1 MAVQPKKRLVLKFL
15 SQNVFLSLR
24 EFTNFANSENF
35 DGNSALPKFTQSF
48 VTAKNNQELSAIS
61 TDLQSESS
69 ILLQLGI
76 ENIAIN
82 GNLSPSLSQVQLAG
96 ANGLSLQRVSKV
108 EDSFNILSGSEG
120 KITLKIEQSEIGS
133 VIAKMRKDVF
143 SSGVERL
150 NLFGKEIT
158 VEDAEVLVN
167 NGFTFEG
174 GKVASVS
181 SADQNTLSYLRPL
194 AEAGLGLPNDVTLK
208 DSTVSLD
215 FALNR
220 FKGSLEG
227 ASIDLSNN
235 QGDEAISAN
244 QVLRLLNRDLGTG
257 LSEGSSAFVSLNDS
271 VAVQIG
277 FTTSDD
283 LTNNTVARLAELGF
297 DEVAGEINPKSSVKL
312 IDNTNLDLNNAKVK
326 GVGDLSDL
334 LSIVNGGN
342 ANLIDGVTL
351 EAGTTS
357 DLNSIKKL
365 IDVASKN

>member
-1 MAVQPKKRLVLKFL
+1 MMVMIRDGYKVKLQATDGGSTEEEGRAEVSFA
-15 SQNVFLSLR
+15 NVFLSLR

-96 ANGLSLQRVSKV
+96 ANGLALQRVSKV

-120 KITLKIEQSEIGS
+120 KITLKIEQSEIAS
-133 VIAKMRKDVF
+133 VAANARDVF

-150 NLFGKEIT
+150 NLFGKEIA

-174 GKVASVS
+174 GKIASVS

-227 ASIDLSNN
+227 ASIDLSNK

-244 QVLRLLNRDLGTG
+244 QVLRLL
-257 LSEGSSAFVSLNDS
+257 
-271 VAVQIG
+271 
-277 FTTSDD
+277 
-283 LTNNTVARLAELGF
+283 
-297 DEVAGEINPKSSVKL
+297 K
-312 IDNTNLDLNNAKVK
+312 
-326 GVGDLSDL
+326 
-334 LSIVNGGN
+334 
-342 ANLIDGVTL
+342 
-351 EAGTTS
+351 
-357 DLNSIKKL
+357 
-365 IDVASKN
+365 